1 MANNREASQFN
12 SLVNVN
18 DTTGQVG
25 IANSVGINTTTPQGS
40 YALYVQGTTNVTGV
54 INSETDIQVG
64 GVSVGGGVSTD
75 DATALAIALG

>member
-1 MANNREASQFN
+1 MAKNREASQFN

-40 YALYVQGTTNVTGV
+40 YSLYVQGTTNVTGA
-54 INSETDIQVG
+54 INSETDVQVG
-64 GVSVGGGVSTD
+64 GTSVLTSAQN
-75 DATALAIALG
+75 DAVALAIALG

>member
-12 SLVNVN
+12 SVVNVN
-18 DTTGQVG
+18 DTTAQVG

-40 YALYVQGTTNVTGV
+40 YALYVQGTSNVTGA
-54 INSETDIQVG
+54 INSQTDVQVG
-64 GVSVGGGVSTD
+64 GVSITATASG

>member
-1 MANNREASQFN
+1 MAKNREASQFN

-40 YALYVQGTTNVTGV
+40 YALYVQGTTNVTGA
-54 INSETDIQVG
+54 INSETDVQVG
-64 GVSVGGGVSTD
+64 GVSVTATALG
-75 DATALAIALG
+75 DATALAKALG

>member
-18 DTTGQVG
+18 YTNGQVG
-25 IANSVGINTTTPQGS
+25 IVNSVGINTTSPQGGH
-40 YALYVQGTTNVTGV
+40 ALYVQGTTNVTGA
-54 INSETDIQVG
+54 INSDTDVQVG
-64 GVSVGGGVSTD
+64 GVSVTATALG

>member
-1 MANNREASQFN
+1 MAKNREASQFN
-12 SLVNVN
+12 SVIHVN
-18 DTTGQVG
+18 DTTAQVG

-54 INSETDIQVG
+54 INSETDVQIAG
-64 GVSVGGGVSTD
+64 ESVSTEG

>member
-1 MANNREASQFN
+1 MAKNREASQFN

-40 YALYVQGTTNVTGV
+40 YSLYVQGTTNVTGA
-54 INSETDIQVG
+54 INSETDVQVG
-64 GVSVGGGVSTD
+64 GVSITATAAGA
-75 DATALAIALG
+75 ATALAIALG

>member
-1 MANNREASQFN
+1 MAKNREASQFN

-54 INSETDIQVG
+54 INSETDVQVG
-64 GVSVGGGVSTD
+64 GVSITATAAG